1 MKLFVFLWI
10 NSGLKQRK
18 EYVFQHLGKIR
29 YQLLRL
35 EYITETNKQKKS
47 LLIFCRKFPN
57 IIRNIFTC
65 EACMSVALTI
75 FWEFESSTSCYE
87 SALCAE

>member
-35 EYITETNKQKKS
+35 EYITETNKQKKVY
-47 LLIFCRKFPN
+47 LYFVGNFQ
-57 IIRNIFTC
+57 
-65 EACMSVALTI
+65 
-75 FWEFESSTSCYE
+75 TS
-87 SALCAE
+87 